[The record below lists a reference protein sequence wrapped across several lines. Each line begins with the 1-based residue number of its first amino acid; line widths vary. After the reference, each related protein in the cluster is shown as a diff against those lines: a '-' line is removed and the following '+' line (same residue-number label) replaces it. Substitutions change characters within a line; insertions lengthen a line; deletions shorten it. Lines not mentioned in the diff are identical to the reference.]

1 MKELLREEEK
11 RMRTLRFVV
20 DLNLAVLMQQRDLTL
35 CEAFDLLRNTRAAA
49 LNLFP
54 GKESTFDLIY
64 APRFK
69 RIIRERFVIKGG
81 KTRQ

>member
-11 RMRTLRFVV
+11 RMRTLRLVV

-35 CEAFDLLRNTRAAA
+35 GEAFELLRNTRTAA

-54 GKESTFDLIY
+54 DKENAFDLIY

-69 RIIRERFVIKGG
+69 RIIRERFVITGG
-81 KTRQ
+81 KTRR